1 MMENYKETEF
11 GFIPNDWEIT
21 QFDNVAELRHG
32 YQFRNYDFT
41 KKGIKILKITQI
53 KGDGTIN
60 LSACSY
66 INQDRLDEF
75 NRVIINKGDILV
87 ALTGATIGKI
97 ARYNLKEIVLQNYRV
112 GNFFP
117 LETSTLSKDYLFQF
131 LRSNYFYN
139 QILARQ
145 TQSAQQNIGKEDIN
159 KMSMFL
165 PPFPEQKAIAK
176 VLTAFDEKI
185 QLLQEQNKT
194 LEKLAKTFFKE
205 HFGTYQVGDE
215 IPNNWSIQP
224 LNSLLEL
231 IIDYRGRT
239 PKKLGMDWSSSG
251 IPALSAKT
259 IKKGKIVRRDA
270 MNFGDEALYDLWMKD
285 ELQKGDILLTS
296 EAPLGEMYY
305 INDDKKYILSQRL
318 FALRVN
324 ENITSQYLYH
334 YLFSRYGQHLLQARA
349 SGSTVEGIRQSELRK
364 IEVIIPDNDSLEKAS
379 SLFQNVFD
387 KKHNNSKQIQSLK
400 ETRNELLPKLMSGA
414 IRIKEF
420 IK

>member
-1 MMENYKETEF
+1 MNLNINIPKGWEETTL
-11 GFIPNDWEIT
+11 GKVC
-21 QFDNVAELRHG
+21 DNVSRK
-32 YQFRNYDFT
+32 FDFSSKEKVVFINT
-41 KKGIKILKITQI
+41 GDVLDGIFLHKTYSNKKGLPGQAKKAIK
-53 KGDGTIN
+53 
-60 LSACSY
+60 
-66 INQDRLDEF
+66 
-75 NRVIINKGDILV
+75 KGDILFSEIRPKNKRY
-87 ALTGATIGKI
+87 ALVDCEVEDFVVSTKFMVISRKEKLIDLEFLYIFLTSDKKVNEFNIIAESRSGTFPQITFESISYISVLLPPIEEQKSIANIITALDDKI
-97 ARYNLKEIVLQNYRV
+97 ENLKN
-112 GNFFP
+112 
-117 LETSTLSKDYLFQF
+117 
-131 LRSNYFYN
+131 
-139 QILARQ
+139 
-145 TQSAQQNIGKEDIN
+145 
-159 KMSMFL
+159 
-165 PPFPEQKAIAK
+165 
-176 VLTAFDEKI
+176 
-185 QLLQEQNKT
+185 QNKT
-194 LEKLAKTFFKE
+194 LEQTAKTIFKE
-205 HFGTYQVGDE
+205 WFSKYQIGDE
-215 IPNNWSIQP
+215 LPDEWKISPIN
-224 LNSLLEL
+224 EL
-231 IIDYRGRT
+231 VDTIIDYRGKT
-239 PKKLGMDWSSSG
+239 PKKLGMDWSESG

-364 IEVIIPDNDSLEKAS
+364 IEVIIPDSDSLEKAS
-379 SLFQNVFD
+379 SLFQNIFD

-400 ETRNELLPKLMSGA
+400 ETRNELLPKLMSGE

>member
-1 MMENYKETEF
+1 MSGVNE
-11 GFIPNDWEIT
+11 IPNNWVATTLGDSISIFSGKTRPKSEGNYPVYGGNGIHSYGNKYNYENETIIIGRVGAYCGNVFKEENKFWLS
-21 QFDNVAELRHG
+21 DNAL
-32 YQFRNYDFT
+32 
-41 KKGIKILKITQI
+41 GIKPNENSDFKYLFYKLKDMKLNNVSIGAAQPLLTQS
-53 KGDGTIN
+53 
-60 LSACSY
+60 L
-66 INQDRLDEF
+66 
-75 NRVIINKGDILV
+75 
-87 ALTGATIGKI
+87 
-97 ARYNLKEIVLQNYRV
+97 LKE
-112 GNFFP
+112 
-117 LETSTLSKDYLFQF
+117 LEIITPK
-131 LRSNYFYN
+131 
-139 QILARQ
+139 
-145 TQSAQQNIGKEDIN
+145 NIA
-159 KMSMFL
+159 
-165 PPFPEQKAIAK
+165 EQKAIANI
-176 VLTAFDEKI
+176 LTAFDDKI
-185 QLLQEQNKT
+185 ENLQAQNKS
-194 LEKLAKTFFKE
+194 LETTAQTIFKE
-205 HFGTYQVGDE
+205 WFGKYQIGDE
-215 IPNNWSIQP
+215 LPDNWKILSIE
-224 LNSLLEL
+224 EL
-231 IIDYRGRT
+231 VDIIIDYRGKT
-239 PKKLGMDWSSSG
+239 PKKLGMDWSESG

-364 IEVIIPDNDSLEKAS
+364 IEVIIPDSDSLEKAS
-379 SLFQNVFD
+379 SLFQNIFD

-400 ETRNELLPKLMSGA
+400 ETRNELLPKLMSGE